1 MQHDYGLEAANYIKA
16 KLPKGFAPKV
26 GMILG
31 SGLGALAD
39 SIEQVACI
47 DYNEIPGYFVS
58 TVAGHAGKLIL
69 GHLQGVPVVCMKGRV
84 HLYEGATFEQMRTP
98 IRAMKRLGVENLLI
112 TNAAGVLNT
121 AIRPGSVVLITDQIN
136 LTGVNVL
143 VGPNDAEYGPRFSG
157 MEEAFSP
164 ILNQLFQKAAKKHGI
179 TLPEAIY
186 CGVMGPTYETPA
198 EIQVYKQLGG
208 GLVGM
213 STVHEVMVARHCGL
227 RVGALSAVSNYAAGL
242 SPQKVNHEEVLIYS
256 HQAAENMTKLL
267 LEVLNEIKTSA

>member
-1 MQHDYGLEAANYIKA
+1 MQQDKALEAAQYIQA
-16 KLPKGFAPKV
+16 KLPKGFTPKA

-39 SIEQVACI
+39 SIEQVACF
-47 DYNEIPGYFVS
+47 DYSELPGYFVS
-58 TVAGHAGKLIL
+58 TVQGHAGKLII
-69 GHLQGVPVVCMKGRV
+69 GYLQGVPVICMKGRV

-98 IRAMKRLGVENLLI
+98 IRTMKRLGVENLII

-164 ILNQLFQKAAKKHGI
+164 ILNQLFQKAAKKHAI

-186 CGVMGPTYETPA
+186 CGVMGPSYETPA
-198 EIQVYKQLGG
+198 EIQVYKQLGA

-213 STVHEVMVARHCGL
+213 STVHEVIAARHCGL
-227 RVGALSAVSNYAAGL
+227 RLAAISAVSNYAAGL

-256 HQAAENMTKLL
+256 HQAADNMTKLI
-267 LEVLNEIKTSA
+267 LEVLSELKTNG

>member
-1 MQHDYGLEAANYIKA
+1 MHQDKALEAAQYIQA
-16 KLPKGFAPKV
+16 RLPKAFMPKV
-26 GMILG
+26 GLILG

-39 SIEQVACI
+39 SIEQVACF
-47 DYNEIPGYFVS
+47 DYKELPGFFVS
-58 TVAGHAGKLIL
+58 TVEGHAGQLIL

-84 HLYEGATFEQMRTP
+84 HLYEGASFEQMKTP
-98 IRAMKRLGVENLLI
+98 IRMMKRLGVENLLI

-121 AIRPGSVVLITDQIN
+121 DISPGSVVLIKDQIN

-143 VGPNDAEYGPRFSG
+143 VGPNNPEYGPRFSG

-179 TLPEAIY
+179 NLPEAIY

-198 EIQVYKQLGG
+198 EIQVYKQMGG

-213 STVHEVMVARHCGL
+213 STVQEVMVARHCGI
-227 RVGALSAVSNYAAGL
+227 RVAALSAVSNYAAGL
-242 SPQKVNHEEVLIYS
+242 SPQMVNHEEVLIFS
-256 HQAAENMTKLL
+256 HQAADAMTKLM
-267 LEVLNEIKTSA
+267 LEVLNELK

>member
-1 MQHDYGLEAANYIKA
+1 
-16 KLPKGFAPKV
+16 
-26 GMILG
+26 
-31 SGLGALAD
+31 
-39 SIEQVACI
+39 
-47 DYNEIPGYFVS
+47 
-58 TVAGHAGKLIL
+58 
-69 GHLQGVPVVCMKGRV
+69 MKGRV

-208 GLVGM
+208 
-213 STVHEVMVARHCGL
+213 HEVMVARHCGL